1 MEQFVVRLTE
11 QDIDCG
17 SNQNEER
24 DTASRDVGREGEG
37 GAVSR
42 WGEVGQMICNA
53 LILRIITQIEIVE

>member
-17 SNQNEER
+17 SNQNEEQAATWAER
-24 DTASRDVGREGEG
+24 GEGEKG
-37 GAVSR
+37 ESR